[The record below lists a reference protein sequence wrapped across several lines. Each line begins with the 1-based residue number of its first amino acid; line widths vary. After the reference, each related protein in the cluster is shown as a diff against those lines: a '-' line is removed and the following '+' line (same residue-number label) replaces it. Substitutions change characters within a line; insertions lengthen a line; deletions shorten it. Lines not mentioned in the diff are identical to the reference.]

1 MILIGIILKINQ
13 IEPTKAP
20 LIPASAGV
28 EDEKLVKN
36 SGVKCP
42 APLTKV

>member
-28 EDEKLVKN
+28 EDEN
-36 SGVKCP
+36 
-42 APLTKV
+42 